1 VKRLLPAI
9 AVASVFT
16 GCAHAPQPPPPDQ
29 DPLRA
34 KDLYPLRIGNQ
45 WTYQVSGRPE
55 PDVVE
60 IVAEKEGFFL
70 DTKHGR
76 LKQDERGLR
85 DGDRYLIEDPVRK
98 DHSWFSVI
106 TIHATESFQISEV
119 GHPCTV
125 KAGTFGRCVT
135 VRATSPLDADRSLV
149 IESTYAE
156 GVGLVAFHTE
166 QQTRGKTPVIA
177 VEAELLSYHLAP

>member
-1 VKRLLPAI
+1 MAFVMG
-9 AVASVFT
+9 
-16 GCAHAPQPPPPDQ
+16 GCAHSAPAPVVDQ

-34 KDLYPLRIGNQ
+34 KDLYPLRVGNQ
-45 WTYQVSGRPE
+45 WSYKVSGRPE
-55 PDVVE
+55 PETVE
-60 IVAEKEGFFL
+60 IVGERDGFFI
-70 DTKHGR
+70 DTKNGR
-76 LKQDERGLR
+76 LKHDERGLR

-106 TIHATESFQISEV
+106 TIHSTENFQISEA

-135 VRATSPLDADRSLV
+135 VRATSPVDVDRSLV

-156 GVGLVAFHTE
+156 GVGLVSFHTE
-166 QQTRGKTPVIA
+166 QDTRGKTPV
-177 VEAELLSYHLAP
+177 VVMEAELLSYHLAP

>member
-1 VKRLLPAI
+1 MIVGLV
-9 AVASVFT
+9 VAASA
-16 GCAHAPQPPPPDQ
+16 GCPRPPPPAPEP

-45 WTYQVSGRPE
+45 WTYKVSGRPE
-55 PDVVE
+55 LETVE
-60 IVAEKEGFFL
+60 IVGERDGFFI
-70 DTKHGR
+70 DTKNGR
-76 LKQDERGLR
+76 LKHDEHGLR

-98 DHSWFSVI
+98 GHSWFSVI
-106 TIHATESFQISEV
+106 TIHSTESFAVSEA

-135 VRATSPLDADRSLV
+135 VRATSPVDVDRSLV

-156 GVGLVAFHTE
+156 GVGLVSIHTE
-166 QQTRGKTPVIA
+166 QDTRGQLPKIVM
-177 VEAELLSYHLAP
+177 EAELVAYHLAP